1 MEQAGEDLQQ
11 LAQRLARVHPRR
23 QLDERSQYLDD
34 LQSSLL
40 RCVKH
45 GWRNHRVA
53 WEYAQQRLFRL
64 RPALLVA
71 QCRQNLRE
79 LQRRLQE
86 RSRHVLQSPK
96 NSLANLEARLRL
108 LSPGNV
114 LARGY
119 SLTTDAASGKIIRA
133 SGEVQLGQKLKTK
146 LHSGDIRSTV
156 EE

>member
-1 MEQAGEDLQQ
+1 M
-11 LAQRLARVHPRR
+11 AQR
-23 QLDERSQYLDD
+23 
-34 LQSSLL
+34 
-40 RCVKH
+40 
-45 GWRNHRVA
+45 
-53 WEYAQQRLFRL
+53 
-64 RPALLVA
+64 
-71 QCRQNLRE
+71 RQNLRE

-86 RSRHVLQSPK
+86 RSRRVLQSPK

-119 SLTTDAASGKIIRA
+119 SITTDAASGKIIRA